1 MKLTHSRRRSR
12 RIAPRRGAFIV
23 VVVVCLAL
31 AGMILASLL
40 KMALLHERQLGY
52 EQARLQAAWLAD
64 SGLDRAAIRLAG
76 KPDYAGETWNIAAA
90 QLGGPEGAVVVI
102 RVQKDETRNERRA
115 IVVEAVYPAQG
126 PHQARLTRQATIILS
141 KES

>member
-12 RIAPRRGAFIV
+12 RMAPRRGAFLV
-23 VVVVCLAL
+23 VVVVCLVL
-31 AGMILASLL
+31 AGMLLASLL

-64 SGLDRAAIRLAG
+64 AGLERATSRLAV
-76 KPDYAGETWNIAAA
+76 KSDYAGETWNIAAA

-102 RVQKDETRNERRA
+102 RVQKVDTREQRRA
-115 IVVEAVYPAQG
+115 VVVEAVYPAQG
-126 PHQARLTRQATIILS
+126 PHQARLTRQTTITVS